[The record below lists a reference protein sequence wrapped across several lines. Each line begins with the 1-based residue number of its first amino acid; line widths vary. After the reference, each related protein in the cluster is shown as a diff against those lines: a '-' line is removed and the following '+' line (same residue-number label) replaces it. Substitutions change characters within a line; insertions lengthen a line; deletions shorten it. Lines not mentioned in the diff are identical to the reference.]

1 MQAPFRCRRAAE
13 LALVLVAV
21 WCKKARPRS
30 APPIV
35 ISKAAWAIAMRT
47 FIWVRP
53 PSWRRV
59 RWLDLS
65 AHQKILLNDL
75 QAPLFDVPNENRDW
89 RDRFK
94 LWKASRPA
102 CAAAF
107 SSSIKTI

>member
-13 LALVLVAV
+13 PALVLVAV

-65 AHQKILLNDL
+65 AHQKISQNDL
-75 QAPLFDVPNENRDW
+75 QAPLFDAPNENRDC

-94 LWKASRPA
+94 LCQESHHTCQARSH
-102 CAAAF
+102 
-107 SSSIKTI
+107 